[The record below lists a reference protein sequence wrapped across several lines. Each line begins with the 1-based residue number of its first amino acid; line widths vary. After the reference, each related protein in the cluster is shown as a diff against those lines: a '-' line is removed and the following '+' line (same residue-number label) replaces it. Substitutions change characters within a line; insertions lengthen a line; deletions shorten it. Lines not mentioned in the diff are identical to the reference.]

1 MRSVRF
7 WFVATACLVV
17 VAWAWSDARVTIY
30 DGSADRSKTGT
41 WGNGQARQSERTK
54 FLGKSALEIETRGLY
69 EGGRVDLTRPFE
81 LDPFLSKAESSYL
94 VMMVRV
100 GEEGRRRRGRRRF
113 ERPGMMEGM
122 PGGWQQPGM
131 GPGMPPGG
139 WQPGMGPGMPGAPE
153 AGMPMEG
160 MPGGWQPGMEPG
172 MPPGG
177 WQPGMEPGMPPGGW
191 QPGMGPGMP
200 GAPEAGMPMEG
211 MPGGWQQP
219 GMGPGMPPG
228 GWQPGMEPGMPGMPG
243 EGGMP
248 SMEGMPPGMGPG
260 GYPGM
265 PGGTVRAAPKDI
277 ERVRA
282 VLVTDKGLID
292 CGLFKIDK
300 TAVDAEGWLR
310 VVMPVRT
317 FQSCGETM
325 GAKVEKV
332 AFFGDGTGT
341 LYVGRASMVQEDTPL
356 LADPG
361 PQQRRVKV
369 GQEVRFEA
377 AEQPQG
383 VRARYTWDF
392 DDLDGITEDAVG
404 PRATWKFE
412 QEGYYVVTLTVKDM
426 SGSLVPKVA
435 HVYVLAE
442 K

>member
-131 GPGMPPGG
+131 G
-139 WQPGMGPGMPGAPE
+139 
-153 AGMPMEG
+153 
-160 MPGGWQPGMEPG
+160 
-172 MPPGG
+172 
-177 WQPGMEPGMPPGGW
+177 PGMPPGGW